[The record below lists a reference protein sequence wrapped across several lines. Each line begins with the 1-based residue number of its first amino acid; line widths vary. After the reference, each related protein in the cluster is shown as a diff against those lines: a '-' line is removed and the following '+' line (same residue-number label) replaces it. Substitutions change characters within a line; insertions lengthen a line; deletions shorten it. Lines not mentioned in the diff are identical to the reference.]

1 MSYLASGYLTIVTE
15 PMRVSPSNQYQSVK
29 REISSQIKLASPK
42 EQVSC
47 GCTSFVYINC
57 ASTVE
62 NATSPP
68 DAALLHDSETSSES
82 STSDSGKESVADD
95 IVHEPEKKRCIK
107 SSKKKPLAD
116 CFIPT
121 VQDNTVDLSI
131 ESPSSTAGFAKTRKV
146 QWTDACGKELF
157 EIKEFQLSEGDLSD
171 DDFGHG
177 GDKCNCLIL

>member
-1 MSYLASGYLTIVTE
+1 
-15 PMRVSPSNQYQSVK
+15 MRVSPSNQYQLVK
-29 REISSQIKLASPK
+29 HETSSQIQLASPK

-47 GCTSFVYINC
+47 GCTSFTYFNC

-68 DAALLHDSETSSES
+68 DAALLDDSETSSET
-82 STSDSGKESVADD
+82 STTDSGKESVADD
-95 IVHEPEKKRCIK
+95 VVHEAEQEICIE
-107 SSKKKPLAD
+107 SSMKKPLAD
-116 CFIPT
+116 CFIPA
-121 VQDNTVDLSI
+121 VKDNTVNLSI
-131 ESPSSTAGFAKTRKV
+131 ESPSSTAGFAKARRV

-177 GDKCNCLIL
+177 GDKCNCVIL